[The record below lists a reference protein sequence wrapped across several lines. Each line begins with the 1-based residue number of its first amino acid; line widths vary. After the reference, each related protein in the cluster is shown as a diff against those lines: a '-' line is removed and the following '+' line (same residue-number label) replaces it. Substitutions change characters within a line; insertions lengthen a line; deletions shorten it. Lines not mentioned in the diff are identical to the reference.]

1 MQYRFSSLVVGVM
14 VSLGA
19 ASMSARAEIVT
30 TLPTSAIEANTTFT
44 FSAKAVTAMKL
55 LDLSA
60 SALGNTTAVG
70 TSGWSYNLP
79 VTQVTTALGLLPPSL
94 TPVSGRAD
102 GAALKIAGLDGG
114 LVLANFALDF
124 KRNVLSAD
132 FTSESGTIKGMD
144 IYSFNVKE
152 GLKLSTSG
160 GLSMKMSMDQM
171 FLTAGARAAFIDALY
186 LPDFTDAVMAKLD
199 FGTMDVNISP
209 MLRSPVN
216 DKLFK
221 PTLAM
226 ATAVPEAPSM
236 VLMALGLFGIAVA
249 SRRRPAQ
256 AKA

>member
-30 TLPTSAIEANTTFT
+30 TLPTSSIEADTV
-44 FSAKAVTAMKL
+44 FSFSSQAVRAMKL

-60 SALGNTTAVG
+60 TAMGNATPYG
-70 TSGWSYNLP
+70 TSGWAYNLP
-79 VTQVTTALGLLPPSL
+79 VTEVTTSLGLLPPSL

-102 GAALKIAGLDGG
+102 GSALKIAGADGG

-132 FTSESGTIKGMD
+132 FTSASGTVKGMD
-144 IYSFNVKE
+144 IYTFHVAE
-152 GLKLSTSG
+152 GLHLSTNG
-160 GLSMKMSMDQM
+160 GLSMKMNMDQM

-199 FGTMDVNISP
+199 FGTMAVNISP
-209 MLRSPVN
+209 LLRTPVN
-216 DKLFK
+216 DRLFK

-226 ATAVPEAPSM
+226 ATPVPEAPSLAAM
-236 VLMALGLFGIAVA
+236 MLGLAGLAMVT
-249 SRRRPAQ
+249 RRRRAQ
-256 AKA
+256 H